1 MEKEQELPSGWTVA
15 KLKDI
20 ADWSSGGTPKA
31 TVPEY
36 YGGDIPW
43 LIIGDLNDGYVYKSA
58 SSLTT
63 LGLKESS
70 AKMVKPYSV
79 LVAMYGS
86 IGKLGINRI
95 PVATNQAIAFTE
107 KLYEIVTNRYLF
119 FYLLFVRPQLLGL
132 GQGGTQ
138 KNISQTI
145 LKEVFI
151 SLPPLPEQHR
161 IIAKIEEL
169 FSELDKG
176 VESLKTAQEQLKIYR
191 QSVLQRAFEGKLTK
205 NENRNMS
212 LVRLEEVCDFI
223 TKGTTPAKKDLF
235 QGSGDVPFIKVYNL
249 TFRGHLDFAIDPTF
263 VSRTT
268 HNTVLARSKVLPGD
282 VLMNIVGPPLGKVA
296 IVPNRF
302 PEWNI
307 NQAIARFRCK
317 KVLFNKFLTHY
328 LMSSTTVEKIKSKS
342 KATAGQFNLTLEI
355 CRDIELLLPSL
366 SDQHQIVA
374 EIESRLSVCDKL
386 EESIAQSL
394 LQAEA
399 LRQSILKKAFAGK
412 LVSQDPQDEPAE
424 KLLAR
429 IRAERAQA
437 QPTQKVAKGRKKQ

>member
-1 MEKEQELPSGWTVA
+1 MPSGWTVA

-191 QSVLQRAFEGKLTK
+191 QSVLQRAFEGTLTEEWRKTSWQWTMLGDFAKEIKIGPFGTMLHESDYVQEGIPVINPKHIKNQRIFPDPRNAITSEKVKELSAYVLKENDIVLGRRGEMGRTASVTQREAGWLCGTGSMIIRLIPNNSAKLYSMILA
-205 NENRNMS
+205 ERRVRNY
-212 LVRLEEVCDFI
+212 LEENCA
-223 TKGTTPAKKDLF
+223 GTTMN
-235 QGSGDVPFIKVYNL
+235 NL
-249 TFRGHLDFAIDPTF
+249 
-263 VSRTT
+263 
-268 HNTVLARSKVLPGD
+268 N
-282 VLMNIVGPPLGKVA
+282 
-296 IVPNRF
+296 
-302 PEWNI
+302 
-307 NQAIARFRCK
+307 
-317 KVLFNKFLTHY
+317 
-328 LMSSTTVEKIKSKS
+328 EKIV
-342 KATAGQFNLTLEI
+342 
-355 CRDIELLLPSL
+355 R
-366 SDQHQIVA
+366 QIPIPIIPVSEQPLILA

-386 EESIAQSL
+386 EESISQSL

-399 LRQSILKKAFAGK
+399 LRQSILKKAFAGL
-412 LVSQDPQDEPAE
+412 LVPQDPQDEPAE

-437 QPTQKVAKGRKKQ
+437 QSTQKVAKGRKKQ